1 MKVGFGIPNNFG
13 VDDPN
18 DLVAI
23 AQAAERLGYNSIW
36 VREHLF
42 HSSYVEERLGG
53 KPYHDALTVLIAIGQ
68 ATEKVRLGTSV
79 LVLPWHDPARLG
91 KMVATLDQ
99 LSYGRVDLGI
109 GVATTK
115 DEFENLGVDFHT
127 RGKRTDDM
135 LAALQALWTQE
146 VPEYDGTFYKYS
158 GLKFSPKP
166 YQKPYPPI
174 LVGGYSPAAFRRI
187 AQFGDGWHTLRRSP
201 RQFAEGLGEI
211 ETRMDAA
218 GRDMSSLTNSIT
230 VGLDFAGAA
239 PDGAPEDRLVLS
251 GTDDDMAETVRAYR
265 DAGLDEI
272 VVSVA
277 TTEVKA
283 HHDALAHFMEKIWPK
298 V

>member
-1 MKVGFGIPNNFG
+1 MQVGFGIPNNFG
-13 VDDPN
+13 IDDPN
-18 DLVAI
+18 DLVKL
-23 AQAAERLGYNSIW
+23 AQAAEGLGYNSVW

-99 LSYGRVDLGI
+99 LSYGRIDLGI
-109 GVATTK
+109 GVATTQ

-146 VPEYDGTFYKYS
+146 VPEHQGEFYRYS

-174 LVGGYSPAAFRRI
+174 LVGGYSKAAFRRI
-187 AQFGDGWHTLRRSP
+187 VQFGDGWHTLRRSAK
-201 RQFAEGLGEI
+201 QFAEGLAEI
-211 ETRMDAA
+211 NRRMEEA
-218 GRDMSSLTNSIT
+218 GRDPKSLTNSIT
-230 VGLDFAGAA
+230 ISFDFSGKA
-239 PDGAPEDRLVLS
+239 PKEAPEDRLDLG

-272 VVSVA
+272 VVSIGTMDIA
-277 TTEVKA
+277 K
-283 HHDALAHFMEKIWPK
+283 HHDALNHFMEKVWPK